1 MKKVS
6 KIINKPILQ
15 LLKKRLLNM
24 KNTFISI
31 TILVSFLITSISYS
45 QGFSFLKTVT
55 SSSSGYQASIR
66 AVKVD
71 LSGNKYIA
79 GNFDI
84 SATIKNTLITGNSK
98 DIFFGKLD
106 PLGNPIWIKTAGG
119 PDSDQAMDIEL
130 DNQGGLYI
138 SGLFSS
144 TANFDGNSV
153 TANQHSANSASYS
166 DNFLVKYDTSGNFQW
181 IKTGASTRNDNNSNV
196 NGYSNNTQNYY
207 GRSKIKFKNGYIYLM
222 ASNRVSSNSPFGGV
236 GPNGRKFDGLTLP
249 YTQAPGGGG
258 FYGYEYINS
267 FILKTDVNG
276 TNIWLTPIY
285 CNTNQDFDALFG
297 LDFEVNSNNHVIA
310 QYYYSSNGCK
320 IGGQSSPTSITS
332 FSTPSAN
339 FPNGALMI
347 LELDASGF
355 YNNVYK
361 LENALTSFNSFFG
374 FGNAL
379 DYISYG
385 LSIDN
390 SDNIYFAFNN
400 YANGNF
406 NQTIAGINIPENT
419 NTLVKLNPN
428 FIPNNCSL
436 LNTFPS
442 QSQNNFPIS
451 ALEVKDNQLIFG
463 GTLDGTINLD
473 NNTFSRSDEITF
485 VNMDTNLNSVN
496 WVTST
501 TNSSVLQVD
510 GNGANNAFPEKYSL
524 GIYDLSIGNENQAVF
539 CGNVGP
545 QYRSFGDYTTTTN
558 QLNDAFVTEIIPCSP
573 VFSQILPLNP
583 VICGA
588 GNSATLNANVSPGI
602 SYTWVSNGNS
612 TSSSNTPL
620 YTTTNVGDFSLIT
633 DSLGCKDTSNVVNV
647 TIASLPNV
655 TVPQSTFTACF
666 SGGPTVVPAGNPS
679 GGVWSG
685 LGMVNDSVFDP
696 TVLGPGPSLIT
707 YTYTNAQGC
716 IDDAIRIANTVQTP
730 PLILSNN
737 LPSFCEGDG
746 PYSLGATVN
755 PSGGNYSG
763 PGVSGTTFNPVN
775 AGVGTH
781 LIRYKYSVAQNCEDS
796 VDFYLVVNASP
807 TINYPDYDSLCDNIS
822 STPLFSASPF
832 GGTYS
837 GPFVIGNN
845 FYPFFSGAG
854 SFPITYTVTENGCTS
869 SSTKNI
875 HIDAN
880 INVQLSSISDLCIN
894 DAESVLDFGFP
905 TGGNYKID
913 GVLKDSL
920 KPSELGIGT
929 HTIEYELT
937 NSCGNS
943 VDTKTF
949 EIFGLPNLSAGT
961 DAAVCIGNPVTLVG
975 SGASTYTWD
984 NNVTNAVAFN
994 PTSTLTYRVIGTD
1007 INGCTNTDSLQI
1019 TVNDLPN
1026 VDAGQDTSICDGQS
1040 IALNASGALSFNWD
1054 NNITNATD
1062 FSPIT
1067 TTTYTVTGTD
1077 NNGCINSDQ
1086 VNITVNSLPSVDAGQ
1101 DLTICNG
1108 DSVILNATGAFIYS
1122 WDNNVTNAISFL
1134 PTVSKTYIVNGTD
1147 VNGCIGSDNILV
1159 TVNTLP
1165 NVDAGSD
1172 VAVCIGN
1179 PVTLFGSGASTYNWD
1194 KNVTNSVAFIP
1205 TTTLTY
1211 RVIGTDVNGCTNS
1224 DSLQITVNDLPNV
1237 DAGQDTSICEG
1248 QSIALNASGAL
1259 SFNWDN
1265 NITNATFFTPIS
1277 TTIYTVNGTDNNG
1290 CINTDQVTITINNNP
1305 LVSLFPFTPICNAN
1319 SSTVPLTGGFPAGGN
1334 YDGLG
1339 VTNNNFS
1346 PYVSGA
1352 GFHNITYTYI
1362 DSNGCSSSDNK
1373 ILVVDTNNVNI
1384 SLPSFGNLCE
1394 NADSLVL
1401 SGGSPSGGFY
1411 SGNSVNNN
1419 VFYPENSG
1427 SGSFTITYSYLE
1439 ANTCL
1444 ASTNSTITVSSLPIV
1459 TQDSLSPI
1467 CLNNSPFVVNGGSPA
1482 GGFYYGNGIN
1492 NGIFNSQ
1499 ITGIG
1504 NFNINYIFTDS
1515 LGCTSNSETS
1525 LTVKPLPNTT
1535 LSSFND
1541 LCIDANSLVLTSG
1554 IPVGGTYS
1562 GNGANNGIFYPDSTG
1577 IGNFIITYTG
1587 ELNGCFLS
1595 DSQTITVN
1603 PLPTLSFSSVPE
1615 LCVNDSLVLNLISPT
1630 GGNYSGNNISNGI
1643 FYSSNTNIGINNFNY
1658 TYTDSNSCT
1667 NNKNISLLV
1676 NDLTS
1681 INSSISLIN
1690 EFCFNDS
1697 ISVLN
1702 NYLPI
1707 GGTYS
1712 GNGISNNQFNPSLA
1726 GIGQQLINYE
1736 FIDSNGCLSNIIDTF
1751 NVNALPVVNLS
1762 SVEICENSLPI
1773 TLNNGLPSG
1782 GIYIGN
1788 GVFNGSFNPIN
1799 INPGNS
1805 TLTYL
1810 ITDSNNCSNS
1820 DTSFI
1825 KINQNPVVSL
1835 NLIDKLCRNEGFINL
1850 TGGQPNGGN
1859 YSGSGVLGNILNTFA
1874 LNTGYNYISY
1884 TYTDSNSCS
1893 SSSIDSINIL
1903 QEPIISLSGD
1913 SILCFGDTSLVT
1925 AVGGLNYLWSNG
1937 DTSNFTTS
1945 LAISSFNLSA
1955 IGIDSNGCQS
1965 MDSVFITVNDL
1976 PQVNINAPDTL
1987 CSDSLTT
1994 INVVS
1999 SANQFLWNNNN
2010 TNAFIQIGPFNNGDN
2025 PSYFVTAT
2033 DSNGCINSDST
2044 IIIIENCEV
2053 SQTHDLDDMDIIIYP
2068 NPNNGIFTI
2077 ELSNHLNE
2085 EINISFISS
2094 LGQIVNQQKFN
2105 SNIINLN
2112 TPYLSS
2118 GIYSLI
2124 IKSKNESFVKKIIIQ

>member
-1 MKKVS
+1 MKY
-6 KIINKPILQ
+6 IL
-15 LLKKRLLNM
+15 
-24 KNTFISI
+24 FSI
-31 TILVSFLITSISYS
+31 TVLISFLITSISYS
-45 QGFSFLKTVT
+45 QGFSFLNTVT
-55 SSSSGYQASIR
+55 SSSSGYQVSIR

-71 LSGNKYIA
+71 QLGNKYIA

-84 SATIKNTLITGNSK
+84 SATIKNTTITGNSK

-119 PDSDQAMDIEL
+119 TGADQAMDIEL

-138 SGLFSS
+138 SGLFSG
-144 TANFDGNSV
+144 AADFDGNTV
-153 TANQHSANSASYS
+153 TAIQPSTNAISMS

-181 IKTGASTRNDNNSNV
+181 IKTGATTDNDFNNNV
-196 NGYSNNTQNYY
+196 NGYNNNTFNYY
-207 GRSKIKFKNGYIYLM
+207 GKSKIKFKNGNIYLM
-222 ASNRVSSNSPFGGV
+222 TSNRVSGSQLGAINPA
-236 GPNGRKFDGLTLP
+236 GRQFDGITLP
-249 YTQAPGGGG
+249 NTQAPGGGG
-258 FYGYEYINS
+258 FYGYKYLNS

-276 TNIWLTPIY
+276 TNSWLTPIY
-285 CNTNQDFDALFG
+285 CNTTSDFDALLG
-297 LDFEVNSNNHVIA
+297 LDFEVNSNDHVIA
-310 QYYYSSNGCK
+310 QYYYSSFGCK
-320 IGGQSSPTSITS
+320 IGGQPSPTSIS
-332 FSTPSAN
+332 GFPFSSSTPR
-339 FPNGALMI
+339 GAIMI
-347 LELDASGF
+347 LELDTSGS
-355 YNNVYK
+355 YNNIYK
-361 LENALTSFNSFFG
+361 IENALSSFNAFFG

-379 DYISYG
+379 NYLSYG

-400 YANGNF
+400 FYNSNF

-428 FIPNNCSL
+428 FVPTNCNL

-442 QSQNNFPIS
+442 QSQNSFPIS
-451 ALEVKDNQLIFG
+451 AIEIKDNQLFFG
-463 GTLDGTINLD
+463 GTLNGTINLD
-473 NNTFSRSDEITF
+473 NNTYSRSDEITF
-485 VNMDTNLNSVN
+485 VNMDTNLSSVN

-501 TNSSVLQVD
+501 SNSSALQVD
-510 GNGANNAFPEKYSL
+510 GSGGSSTTPETYSL

-539 CGNVGP
+539 CGNIGP
-545 QYRSFGDYTTTTN
+545 QYRSFGDYITTTN
-558 QLNDAFVTEIIPCSP
+558 QLNDAFVTEIIQCSP

-602 SYTWVSNGNS
+602 SYTWVSNGSS

-633 DSLGCKDTSNVVNV
+633 DSLGCKDTSNIANV
-647 TIASLPNV
+647 SIAPLPNV

-666 SGGPTVVPAGNPS
+666 TGGPTVVPAGSPS

-696 TVLGPGPSLIT
+696 TILGPGPSLIT
-707 YTYTNAQGC
+707 YTYTNTQGC
-716 IDDAIRIANTVQTP
+716 SDNGIRIANTVQTP

-763 PGVSGTTFNPVN
+763 PGVSGTTFYPLN

-807 TINYPDYDSLCDNIS
+807 TINYPDYDSLCENIS

-837 GPFVIGNN
+837 GPFVISNN

-869 SSTKNI
+869 STTKNI

-894 DAESVLDFGFP
+894 EAESVLNFGFP

-937 NSCGNS
+937 NSCGTS

-949 EIFGLPNLSAGT
+949 EIFGLPNVSASG
-961 DAAVCIGNPVTLVG
+961 DAAVCIGDSVTLVG

-984 NNVTNAVAFN
+984 KNITNAVAFI
-994 PTSTLTYRVIGTD
+994 PTS
-1007 INGCTNTDSLQI
+1007 
-1019 TVNDLPN
+1019 
-1026 VDAGQDTSICDGQS
+1026 
-1040 IALNASGALSFNWD
+1040 
-1054 NNITNATD
+1054 
-1062 FSPIT
+1062 
-1067 TTTYTVTGTD
+1067 
-1077 NNGCINSDQ
+1077 
-1086 VNITVNSLPSVDAGQ
+1086 
-1101 DLTICNG
+1101 
-1108 DSVILNATGAFIYS
+1108 
-1122 WDNNVTNAISFL
+1122 
-1134 PTVSKTYIVNGTD
+1134 
-1147 VNGCIGSDNILV
+1147 
-1159 TVNTLP
+1159 
-1165 NVDAGSD
+1165 
-1172 VAVCIGN
+1172 
-1179 PVTLFGSGASTYNWD
+1179 
-1194 KNVTNSVAFIP
+1194 
-1205 TTTLTY
+1205 TLTY
-1211 RVIGTDVNGCTNS
+1211 RVIGTDVNGCTNT
-1224 DSLQITVNDLPNV
+1224 DSLQITVNNLPNV

-1248 QSIALNASGAL
+1248 QSIALNASGAM

-1265 NITNATFFTPIS
+1265 NITNATDFSPI
-1277 TTIYTVNGTDNNG
+1277 TTITYTVTGTDNNG

-1305 LVSLFPFTPICNAN
+1305 LVSLSSFTPICNAN
-1319 SSTVPLTGGFPAGGN
+1319 SSTLPLVGGIPTGGN
-1334 YDGLG
+1334 YNGLG
-1339 VTNNNFS
+1339 VSNNNFWPS
-1346 PYVSGA
+1346 VAGA

-1419 VFYPENSG
+1419 VFYPVNSG

-1439 ANTCL
+1439 ANTCI
-1444 ASTNSTITVSSLPIV
+1444 ASTNSTVTVSSLPIV

-1467 CLNNSPFVVNGGSPA
+1467 CLNNSPFVLNGGSPA
-1482 GGFYYGNGIN
+1482 GGIYSGNGIS
-1492 NGIFNSQ
+1492 NGIFYPQ
-1499 ITGIG
+1499 ISGIG

-1515 LGCTSNSETS
+1515 LGCTSNSEIP
-1525 LTVKPLPNTT
+1525 LTVKPLPNIT
-1535 LSSFND
+1535 LSPYND
-1541 LCIDANSLVLTSG
+1541 LCIDATNLVLNNG
-1554 IPVGGTYS
+1554 LPAGGFYN
-1562 GNGANNGIFYPDSTG
+1562 GNGVNNGIFYPDSSG
-1577 IGNFIITYTG
+1577 VGNHTISYTG
-1587 ELNGCFLS
+1587 ELNGCFIT
-1595 DSQTITVN
+1595 DTQTITVN
-1603 PLPTLSFSSVPE
+1603 PLPLLSLSSVPE

-1630 GGNYSGNNISNGI
+1630 GGNYSGNNIINGI
-1643 FYSSNTNIGINNFNY
+1643 FYSSNSNIGINNINY
-1658 TYTDSNSCT
+1658 TYTDINSCS
-1667 NNKNISLLV
+1667 NNQNISLIV
-1676 NDLTS
+1676 NNLTN
-1681 INSSISLIN
+1681 ITSSISLIN
-1690 EFCFNDS
+1690 EFCLNDS

-1707 GGTYS
+1707 GGIYY

-1736 FIDSNGCLSNIIDTF
+1736 YVDSNGCLSNLIDTI

-1782 GIYIGN
+1782 GTYIGN

-1835 NLIDKLCRNEGFINL
+1835 SLIDNLCRNEGFINL

-1874 LNTGYNYISY
+1874 LNTGQNYISY
-1884 TYTDSNSCS
+1884 TYTDSNSCT

-1903 QEPIISLSGD
+1903 QEPTISISGD
-1913 SILCFGDTSLVT
+1913 SVLCFGDTSVVS
-1925 AVGGLNYLWSNG
+1925 AIGGLNYFWSNG
-1937 DTSNFTTS
+1937 DTSNTTIS
-1945 LAISSFNLSA
+1945 LAFNSFFLSA
-1955 IGIDSNGCQS
+1955 TGLDTNGCQNI
-1965 MDSVFITVNDL
+1965 DSIFITVNDL
-1976 PQVNINAPDTL
+1976 PQVNIIAPDTL

-1994 INVVS
+1994 INVIS

-2010 TNAFIQIGPFNNGDN
+2010 TNAFIEIGPFNNGDD
-2025 PSYFVTAT
+2025 PTYFVTAT
-2033 DSNGCINSDST
+2033 DSNGCYNSDST
-2044 IIIIENCEV
+2044 VIIIENCEV
-2053 SQTHDLDDMDIIIYP
+2053 SQTHDLDDMYIIIYP

-2077 ELSNHLNE
+2077 ELNNHLNE

-2105 SNIINLN
+2105 SNIINFN

-2124 IKSKNESFVKKIIIQ
+2124 IKSNNESFVKKIIIQ

>member
-1 MKKVS
+1 MINS
-6 KIINKPILQ
+6 LKIIVL
-15 LLKKRLLNM
+15 
-24 KNTFISI
+24 SI
-31 TILVSFLITSISYS
+31 FSLAIINSYS
-45 QGFSFLKTVT
+45 QGFSFLNTVT

-71 LSGNKYIA
+71 QLGNKYIA

-84 SATIKNTLITGNSK
+84 SATIKNTTITGNTK
-98 DIFFGKLD
+98 DIFFGKID

-138 SGLFSS
+138 SGLFSGA
-144 TANFDGNSV
+144 ANFDGNTV
-153 TANQHSANSASYS
+153 TAIQPSSNAITMS

-181 IKTGASTRNDNNSNV
+181 IKTGATTDNDFNNNV
-196 NGYSNNTQNYY
+196 NGYNNNTFNYY
-207 GRSKIKFKNGYIYLM
+207 GKSKIKFKNGNIYLM
-222 ASNRVSSNSPFGGV
+222 ASNRVSGSQLGAINAA
-236 GPNGRKFDGLTLP
+236 GRQFDGITLP
-249 YTQAPGGGG
+249 NTQAPGGGG
-258 FYGYEYINS
+258 FYGYKYLNS

-276 TNIWLTPIY
+276 TNSWLTPIY
-285 CNTNQDFDALFG
+285 CNTTSDFDAVIG

-320 IGGQSSPTSITS
+320 IGGQSSPTSISSFPTS
-332 FSTPSAN
+332 NTVPR
-339 FPNGALMI
+339 GALVI
-347 LELDASGF
+347 LELDGSGF

-361 LENALTSFNSFFG
+361 IENALASFNAFFG

-390 SDNIYFAFNN
+390 SDNVYFAFNN
-400 YANGNF
+400 FSNGNF
-406 NQTIAGINIPENT
+406 NQTIAGINVPENT

-428 FIPNNCSL
+428 FIPTNCNL

-442 QSQNNFPIS
+442 QSQNSFPIS
-451 ALEVKDNQLIFG
+451 ALEVKENQLIFG
-463 GTLDGTINLD
+463 GTLDGTVNLD

-485 VNMDTNLNSVN
+485 VNMDTNLSSVN

-501 TNSSVLQVD
+501 SNSSVLQVD

-539 CGNVGP
+539 CGNIGP

-558 QLNDAFVTEIIPCSP
+558 QLNDAFLTEIIPCIP

-588 GNSATLNANVSPGI
+588 GNSATLNANVNPGI
-602 SYTWVSNGNS
+602 SYNWVSNGSS
-612 TSSSNTPL
+612 TSSSNSPF

-647 TIASLPNV
+647 TLAPLPNV

-666 SGGPTVVPAGNPS
+666 SGGPTVVPAGSPS

-716 IDDAIRIANTVQTP
+716 SDDGIRIANTVQTP

-746 PYSLGATVN
+746 PYSLVATVN
-755 PSGGNYSG
+755 PSGGNYFG

-807 TINYPDYDSLCDNIS
+807 AINYPDYDSLCENIS

-875 HIDAN
+875 QIDAN
-880 INVQLSSISDLCIN
+880 INAQLNNIADFCVN
-894 DAESVLDFGFP
+894 DTELALDFGLP

-913 GVLKDSL
+913 GFSKDSL
-920 KPSELGIGT
+920 KPAELGIGT

-937 NSCGNS
+937 NSCGTS

-949 EIFGLPNLSAGT
+949 EIFGLPNVSAGT
-961 DAAVCIGNPVTLVG
+961 DAAVCIGESVTLNG
-975 SGASTYTWD
+975 IGASTYIWD
-984 NNVTNAVAFN
+984 NNVTNAASFS
-994 PTSTLTYRVIGTD
+994 PTSTLTYRVIGVD
-1007 INGCTNTDSLQI
+1007 INGCTNTDSLQV

-1026 VDAGQDTSICDGQS
+1026 VDAGNDTSICDGES
-1040 IALNASGALSFNWD
+1040 LALTASGALTYNWD
-1054 NNITNATD
+1054 NNITNATA
-1062 FSPIT
+1062 FTPIST
-1067 TTTYTVTGTD
+1067 TLYTVTGTD
-1077 NNGCINSDQ
+1077 NNGCN
-1086 VNITVNSLPSVDAGQ
+1086 
-1101 DLTICNG
+1101 
-1108 DSVILNATGAFIYS
+1108 
-1122 WDNNVTNAISFL
+1122 
-1134 PTVSKTYIVNGTD
+1134 
-1147 VNGCIGSDNILV
+1147 
-1159 TVNTLP
+1159 
-1165 NVDAGSD
+1165 
-1172 VAVCIGN
+1172 
-1179 PVTLFGSGASTYNWD
+1179 
-1194 KNVTNSVAFIP
+1194 
-1205 TTTLTY
+1205 
-1211 RVIGTDVNGCTNS
+1211 
-1224 DSLQITVNDLPNV
+1224 
-1237 DAGQDTSICEG
+1237 
-1248 QSIALNASGAL
+1248 
-1259 SFNWDN
+1259 
-1265 NITNATFFTPIS
+1265 
-1277 TTIYTVNGTDNNG
+1277 
-1290 CINTDQVTITINNNP
+1290 NTDQVTITINNNP
-1305 LVSLFPFTPICNAN
+1305 LVSLSSFTPICNAN
-1319 SSTVPLTGGFPAGGN
+1319 SSTVPLTGGFPTGGN
-1334 YDGLG
+1334 YNGLG
-1339 VTNNNFS
+1339 VSNNNFS
-1346 PYVSGA
+1346 PSVSGA
-1352 GFHNITYTYI
+1352 GFHNITYSFS

-1384 SLPSFGNLCE
+1384 SLPTFGNLCE
-1394 NADSLVL
+1394 DADSLVL
-1401 SGGSPSGGFY
+1401 SGGTPSGGFY
-1411 SGNSVNNN
+1411 SGNSVNNG
-1419 VFYPENSG
+1419 VFYPDSSG
-1427 SGSFTITYSYLE
+1427 SGSFFITYSYLE
-1439 ANTCL
+1439 ANTCI
-1444 ASTNSTITVSSLPIV
+1444 ASTISTITVSSLPIV

-1482 GGFYYGNGIN
+1482 GGFYSGNGIN

-1535 LSSFND
+1535 LSSIND
-1541 LCIDANSLVLTSG
+1541 LCIDANSLVLNNG
-1554 IPVGGTYS
+1554 LPAGGSYS
-1562 GNGANNGIFYPDSTG
+1562 GNGVNNGIFYPDSAG
-1577 IGNFIITYTG
+1577 IGNYIITYTG

-1603 PLPTLSFSSVPE
+1603 PLPTLSFVSIPE
-1615 LCVNDSLVLNLISPT
+1615 LCVNDSLVLNFMSPT
-1630 GGNYSGNNISNGI
+1630 GGIYSGNSISNGI
-1643 FYSSNTNIGINNFNY
+1643 FYSNNSNIGINNINY
-1658 TYTDSNSCT
+1658 TYTDINSCT
-1667 NNKNISLLV
+1667 NNQNISLVV
-1676 NDLTS
+1676 NDLTN
-1681 INSSISLIN
+1681 ITSSNSLIN
-1690 EFCFNDS
+1690 EFCLNDS

-1707 GGTYS
+1707 GGTYF
-1712 GNGISNNQFNPSLA
+1712 GNGISNNLFDPSLA
-1726 GIGQQLINYE
+1726 GVGQQLVNYE
-1736 FIDSNGCLSNIIDTF
+1736 FVDSNGCLSSIIDTL
-1751 NVNALPVVNLS
+1751 NVNALPIVNLTS
-1762 SVEICENSLPI
+1762 IEICENSPSVA
-1773 TLNNGLPSG
+1773 LNNGLPTGGTYSG
-1782 GIYIGN
+1782 IGISN
-1788 GVFNGSFNPIN
+1788 GFFNPIN
-1799 INPGNS
+1799 FNPGNS

-1810 ITDSNNCSNS
+1810 VTDSNNCSNI

-1825 KINQNPVVSL
+1825 KINPNPIVSL
-1835 NLIDKLCRNEGFINL
+1835 NLMENLCRNEGLITLN
-1850 TGGQPNGGN
+1850 GGQPIGGN
-1859 YSGSGVLGNILNTFA
+1859 YSGSGVSGNILNTTA
-1874 LNTGYNYISY
+1874 LNTGMNYVTYSY
-1884 TYTDSNSCS
+1884 TDTNSCS
-1893 SSSIDSINIL
+1893 STSVDSLNIL
-1903 QEPIISLSGD
+1903 QEPTISISGD
-1913 SILCFGDTSLVT
+1913 SILCFGDTSVVS
-1925 AVGGLNYLWSNG
+1925 AIGGLNYLWSNG
-1937 DTSNFTTS
+1937 DTSNTTTS
-1945 LAISSFNLSA
+1945 LAFNSFFLSA
-1955 IGIDSNGCQS
+1955 IGTDSNGCQNI
-1965 MDSVFITVNDL
+1965 DSIFVTVNDL
-1976 PQVNINAPDTL
+1976 PQVTINAPDTL

-1994 INVVS
+1994 INVIS

-2010 TNAFIQIGPFNNGDN
+2010 TNAFIEIGPFNNGDD

-2033 DSNGCINSDST
+2033 DSNGCYNSDST
-2044 IIIIENCEV
+2044 VIIIENCDVSEV
-2053 SQTHDLDDMDIIIYP
+2053 HDLNNMEVTVYP
-2068 NPNNGIFTI
+2068 NPNNGFFTI
-2077 ELSNHLNE
+2077 ELNNHLIE
-2085 EINISFISS
+2085 EIDITFISS

-2105 SNIINLN
+2105 SNIINFN
-2112 TPYLSS
+2112 APYLSS

-2124 IKSKNESFVKKIIIQ
+2124 IKSKNQYLIKKVVIQ

>member
-1 MKKVS
+1 MKY
-6 KIINKPILQ
+6 IL
-15 LLKKRLLNM
+15 
-24 KNTFISI
+24 I
-31 TILVSFLITSISYS
+31 TITFLISSLITSTTYS
-45 QGFSFLKTVT
+45 QGFSFLNTVT
-55 SSSSGYQASIR
+55 SSSSAYQASIR

-71 LSGNKYIA
+71 QLGNKYIA

-84 SATIKNTLITGNSK
+84 LATIKNTTITGNSR
-98 DIFFGKLD
+98 DIFIGKLD

-130 DNQGGLYI
+130 DNQGGLYV

-144 TANFDGNSV
+144 TANFDGNTV
-153 TANQHSANSASYS
+153 TAIQPSANSISMS

-181 IKTGASTRNDNNSNV
+181 IKTGATTDNDFNNNV
-196 NGYSNNTQNYY
+196 NGYNNNTFNYY
-207 GRSKIKFKNGYIYLM
+207 GKSKIKFKNGNIYLM
-222 ASNRVSSNSPFGGV
+222 ASNRVSGSQLGAINSA
-236 GPNGRKFDGLTLP
+236 GRQFDGITLP
-249 YTQAPGGGG
+249 NTQAPGGGG
-258 FYGYEYINS
+258 FYGYKYLNS
-267 FILKTDVNG
+267 FILKTNVNG
-276 TNIWLTPIY
+276 TNSWLTPIY
-285 CNTNQDFDALFG
+285 CNTNQDFDAVIG
-297 LDFEVNSNNHVIA
+297 LDLEVNSNDHVIA

-320 IGGQSSPTSITS
+320 IGDQSTPTSISS

-374 FGNAL
+374 FSNAL

-390 SDNIYFAFNN
+390 LDNIYFAFNN
-400 YANGNF
+400 YANSNF
-406 NQTIAGINIPENT
+406 NQTIAGTNIPENT
-419 NTLVKLNPN
+419 NTLVKLNSN
-428 FIPNNCSL
+428 FVPTNCNL

-473 NNTFSRSDEITF
+473 NNTLSRSDEITF
-485 VNMDTNLNSVN
+485 VNMDTNLNSVI

-501 TNSSVLQVD
+501 SNSSALQVD
-510 GNGANNAFPEKYSL
+510 GSGANNAFPEKYSL

-539 CGNVGP
+539 CGNIGP

-620 YTTTNVGDFSLIT
+620 YTTTNVGDFCLTT

-647 TIASLPNV
+647 NIAPLPNV

-666 SGGPTVVPAGNPS
+666 SGGPAVVPAGNPS

-696 TVLGPGPSLIT
+696 TILGPGPSLIT
-707 YTYTNAQGC
+707 YTYTNTQGC
-716 IDDAIRIANTVQTP
+716 SDNGIRIANTVQTP

-755 PSGGNYSG
+755 PSGGNYFG

-807 TINYPDYDSLCDNIS
+807 AINYPDYDSLCENIS

-854 SFPITYTVTENGCTS
+854 SFPVTYTVTENGCTS

-875 HIDAN
+875 QIDAN
-880 INVQLSSISDLCIN
+880 INAQLSSISDFCVN
-894 DAESVLDFGFP
+894 DIELALDFGLP
-905 TGGNYKID
+905 TGGNYKIN
-913 GVLKDSL
+913 GFSKDSL
-920 KPSELGIGT
+920 KPAELGIGT

-937 NSCGNS
+937 NSCGTS

-949 EIFGLPNLSAGT
+949 EIFGLPNVSAGT
-961 DAAVCIGNPVTLVG
+961 DAAVCYGDPVTLVG
-975 SGASTYTWD
+975 SGASSYTWD
-984 NNVTNAVAFN
+984 NNV
-994 PTSTLTYRVIGTD
+994 
-1007 INGCTNTDSLQI
+1007 
-1019 TVNDLPN
+1019 ND
-1026 VDAGQDTSICDGQS
+1026 
-1040 IALNASGALSFNWD
+1040 
-1054 NNITNATD
+1054 
-1062 FSPIT
+1062 
-1067 TTTYTVTGTD
+1067 
-1077 NNGCINSDQ
+1077 
-1086 VNITVNSLPSVDAGQ
+1086 
-1101 DLTICNG
+1101 
-1108 DSVILNATGAFIYS
+1108 
-1122 WDNNVTNAISFL
+1122 AI
-1134 PTVSKTYIVNGTD
+1134 
-1147 VNGCIGSDNILV
+1147 
-1159 TVNTLP
+1159 
-1165 NVDAGSD
+1165 
-1172 VAVCIGN
+1172 
-1179 PVTLFGSGASTYNWD
+1179 
-1194 KNVTNSVAFIP
+1194 AFIP

-1211 RVIGTDVNGCTNS
+1211 RVIGTDINGCTNS

-1265 NITNATFFTPIS
+1265 NITNATVFTPIT
-1277 TTIYTVNGTDNNG
+1277 TTIYTVNGIDNNG

-1305 LVSLFPFTPICNAN
+1305 LVSLSSFTPICNAN
-1319 SSTVPLTGGFPAGGN
+1319 SSTVPLVGGIPKGGN
-1334 YDGLG
+1334 YNGFG
-1339 VTNNNFS
+1339 VSNNNFS
-1346 PYVSGA
+1346 PSVSGA

-1427 SGSFTITYSYLE
+1427 SGSFTIIYSYLE
-1439 ANTCL
+1439 DNTCL
-1444 ASTNSTITVSSLPIV
+1444 ASTNSTITVSSLPV
-1459 TQDSLSPI
+1459 VNFDSLTPI
-1467 CLNNSPFVVNGGSPA
+1467 CLNSTPLVVNGGSPA
-1482 GGFYYGNGIN
+1482 GGIYSGNGIN
-1492 NGIFNSQ
+1492 NGIFYPQ
-1499 ITGIG
+1499 ISGIG

-1515 LGCTSNSETS
+1515 LGCTNNSETP
-1525 LTVKPLPNTT
+1525 LTVKPLPNIT
-1535 LSSFND
+1535 LSPYND
-1541 LCIDANSLVLTSG
+1541 VCIDATNLVLNNG
-1554 IPVGGTYS
+1554 LPAGGSYS
-1562 GNGANNGIFYPDSTG
+1562 GNGVYNGIFYPDSSG
-1577 IGNFIITYTG
+1577 LGNHIISYTG
-1587 ELNGCFLS
+1587 ELNGCFIT
-1595 DSQTITVN
+1595 DTQTITVN
-1603 PLPTLSFSSVPE
+1603 PLPLLSLSSVPE
-1615 LCVNDSLVLNLISPT
+1615 LCVNDSLVLNLISPA
-1630 GGNYSGNNISNGI
+1630 GGNYSGNNIINGI
-1643 FYSSNTNIGINNFNY
+1643 FYSSNSNTGINNINY
-1658 TYTDSNSCT
+1658 TYTDINSCS
-1667 NNKNISLLV
+1667 NNKNISLIV
-1676 NDLTS
+1676 NDLTKITLS
-1681 INSSISLIN
+1681 NSLIK
-1690 EFCFNDS
+1690 EFCLNDS

-1707 GGTYS
+1707 GGTYF
-1712 GNGISNNQFNPSLA
+1712 GNGISNNLFDPSLA
-1726 GIGQQLINYE
+1726 GVGQQLVNYE
-1736 FIDSNGCLSNIIDTF
+1736 FIDSNGCLSNLIDTL
-1751 NVNALPVVNLS
+1751 NVNALPIVNLTS
-1762 SVEICENSLPI
+1762 IELCENSPI
-1773 TLNNGLPSG
+1773 VTLNNGLPTGGTYSG
-1782 GIYIGN
+1782 IGISN
-1788 GVFNGSFNPIN
+1788 GFFDPIN

-1810 ITDSNNCSNS
+1810 VTDSNNCSNF

-1825 KINQNPVVSL
+1825 KINPNPIVSL
-1835 NLIDKLCRNEGFINL
+1835 NLLENLCRNEGLITLN
-1850 TGGQPNGGN
+1850 GGHPSGGN
-1859 YSGSGVLGNILNTFA
+1859 YSGSGVSGNIINTTA
-1874 LNTGYNYISY
+1874 LNTGMNYVTYSY
-1884 TYTDSNSCS
+1884 TDTNSCS
-1893 SSSIDSINIL
+1893 SSSVDSLNIL
-1903 QEPIISLSGD
+1903 QEPTISISGD
-1913 SILCFGDTSLVT
+1913 SIFCFGDTSVVS
-1925 AVGGLNYLWSNG
+1925 AIGGLNYLWSNG
-1937 DTSNFTTS
+1937 DTSNTTTS
-1945 LAISSFNLSA
+1945 LAFNSFFLSA
-1955 IGIDSNGCQS
+1955 TGIDSNGCQNI
-1965 MDSVFITVNDL
+1965 DSIFITVNDL
-1976 PQVNINAPDTL
+1976 PQVTINAPDTL

-1994 INVVS
+1994 INVIS

-2010 TNAFIQIGPFNNGDN
+2010 TNAFIEIGPFNNGDN

-2033 DSNGCINSDST
+2033 DSNDCYNSDST
-2044 IIIIENCEV
+2044 VIIIENCDVSEVHDLNNMEV
-2053 SQTHDLDDMDIIIYP
+2053 SVYP
-2068 NPNNGIFTI
+2068 NPNNGFFTI
-2077 ELSNHLNE
+2077 ELNNHLNE
-2085 EINISFISS
+2085 EIDITFISS
-2094 LGQIVNQQKFN
+2094 LGQIVNQQNFN
-2105 SNIINLN
+2105 SNIINFN
-2112 TPYLSS
+2112 APYLSS

-2124 IKSKNESFVKKIIIQ
+2124 IKSKNQYLIKKVIIQ

>member
-1 MKKVS
+1 MINS
-6 KIINKPILQ
+6 LKIIVL
-15 LLKKRLLNM
+15 
-24 KNTFISI
+24 SI
-31 TILVSFLITSISYS
+31 FSLAIINSYS
-45 QGFSFLKTVT
+45 QGFSFLNTVT

-71 LSGNKYIA
+71 QLGNKYIA

-84 SATIKNTLITGNSK
+84 SATIKNTTITGNPK

-130 DNQGGLYI
+130 DNQGGLYM

-144 TANFDGNSV
+144 TAIFDGNSV

-339 FPNGALMI
+339 FPRGALMI
-347 LELDASGF
+347 LELDGSGF

-361 LENALTSFNSFFG
+361 LENALSSFNSFFG

-379 DYISYG
+379 NYLSFG
-385 LSIDN
+385 LSVDN
-390 SDNIYFAFNN
+390 LDNVYFAFNN
-400 YANGNF
+400 YLNDNF
-406 NQTIAGINIPENT
+406 NQIIAGINIPENT
-419 NTLVKLNPN
+419 NTLVKLNSN
-428 FIPNNCSL
+428 FVPYNCNL

-442 QSQNNFPIS
+442 QSQNSFPIS
-451 ALEVKDNQLIFG
+451 ALEIKNNQLIFG
-463 GTLDGTINLD
+463 GILDGTINLD

-510 GNGANNAFPEKYSL
+510 GSGGSSTTPETYSL

-539 CGNVGP
+539 CGNIGP
-545 QYRSFGDYTTTTN
+545 QYRSFGDYTTATN
-558 QLNDAFVTEIIPCSP
+558 QLNDAFLTEIIPCSP

-588 GNSATLNANVSPGI
+588 GNSATLNANVSSGI
-602 SYTWVSNGNS
+602 SYTWVSNGIS
-612 TSSSNTPL
+612 TSSSNTAI

-633 DSLGCKDTSNVVNV
+633 DSLGCKDTSNIVNV
-647 TIASLPNV
+647 NIAPLPNV

-666 SGGPTVVPAGNPS
+666 SGGPTVVQAGNPT

-696 TVLGPGPSLIT
+696 TILGPGPSLIN

-716 IDDAIRIANTVQTP
+716 SDDAIRIANTVQTP

-880 INVQLSSISDLCIN
+880 INVQLNSISDFCIN

-913 GVLKDSL
+913 GISKISL
-920 KPSELGIGT
+920 KPAELGIGT
-929 HTIEYELT
+929 HTIEYELI
-937 NSCGNS
+937 NSCGTS
-943 VDTKTF
+943 IDTKTF
-949 EIFGLPNLSAGT
+949 EIFGLPNVSAGT
-961 DAAVCIGNPVTLVG
+961 DAAVCIGESVILSGT
-975 SGASTYTWD
+975 GASTYTWD
-984 NNVTNAVAFN
+984 NSVSNSAAFI
-994 PTSTLTYRVIGTD
+994 PTSTLIYSVIGTD
-1007 INGCTNTDSLQI
+1007 INGCTNTDSLQV

-1026 VDAGQDTSICDGQS
+1026 VNTGNDTSICDGQS
-1040 IALNASGALSFNWD
+1040 IALNASGAQFYNWD
-1054 NNITNATD
+1054 NNITNATA
-1062 FSPIT
+1062 FTPTST
-1067 TTTYTVTGTD
+1067 TSYTVTGTD
-1077 NNGCINSDQ
+1077 INGCINTAQ
-1086 VNITVNSLPSVDAGQ
+1086 VNVTVNSLPSVDAGQ
-1101 DLTICNG
+1101 DLTICDG

-1134 PTVSKTYIVNGTD
+1134 PTVSKTYTVIGTD
-1147 VNGCIGSDNILV
+1147 VNGCNSTDNILV
-1159 TVNTLP
+1159 TINTLP
-1165 NVDAGSD
+1165 NVDAGTD
-1172 VAVCIGN
+1172 AAVCIGES
-1179 PVTLFGSGASTYNWD
+1179 VTLNGIGASTYIWD
-1194 KNVTNSVAFIP
+1194 NNVTNAAAFSP
-1205 TTTLTY
+1205 TSTLTY
-1211 RVIGTDVNGCTNS
+1211 RVIGADINGCINT
-1224 DSLQITVNDLPNV
+1224 DSIKVTVNDLPNL
-1237 DAGQDTSICEG
+1237 DAGNDTSICDGE
-1248 QSIALNASGAL
+1248 SLALTASGAL
-1259 SFNWDN
+1259 TYNWDN
-1265 NITNATFFTPIS
+1265 NITNATAFTPIS
-1277 TTIYTVNGTDNNG
+1277 TTLYTVTGTDNNS

-1305 LVSLFPFTPICNAN
+1305 LVSLSSFTPICNAN
-1319 SSTVPLTGGFPAGGN
+1319 SSTVPLTGGFPTGGN
-1334 YDGLG
+1334 YNGLG
-1339 VTNNNFS
+1339 VSNNNFS
-1346 PYVSGA
+1346 PSVSGA
-1352 GFHNITYTYI
+1352 GFHNISYTYI

-1384 SLPSFGNLCE
+1384 SVPSFGNLCE

-1419 VFYPENSG
+1419 VFYPDSSG
-1427 SGSFTITYSYLE
+1427 SGSFSITYSYLE
-1439 ANTCL
+1439 ANTCI

-1467 CLNNSPFVVNGGSPA
+1467 CLNNSPFVLNGRSPA
-1482 GGFYYGNGIN
+1482 GGFYSGNGIS
-1492 NGIFNSQ
+1492 NGIFNPQ

-1515 LGCTSNSETS
+1515 LGCTNNSETY
-1525 LTVKPLPNTT
+1525 LTVKPLPTT
-1535 LSSFND
+1535 SLSSFND
-1541 LCIDANSLVLTSG
+1541 LCIDTDSLVVTSG
-1554 IPVGGTYS
+1554 LPVGGSYS
-1562 GNGANNGIFYPDSTG
+1562 GNGVNNGIFYPDSAGTG
-1577 IGNFIITYTG
+1577 NHTITYTG
-1587 ELNGCFLS
+1587 ELNGCFVS

-1603 PLPTLSFSSVPE
+1603 PLPTLSFGSIPE
-1615 LCVNDSLVLNLISPT
+1615 LCVNDSLVLNFMSPL
-1630 GGNYSGNNISNGI
+1630 GGIFSGNSISNGI
-1643 FYSSNTNIGINNFNY
+1643 FYSNNSNLGINNINY
-1658 TYTDSNSCT
+1658 TYTDINSCT
-1667 NNKNISLLV
+1667 NNQNISLIV
-1676 NDLTS
+1676 NDLTN
-1681 INSSISLIN
+1681 INSSNSLKN
-1690 EFCFNDS
+1690 KFCLNDS

-1707 GGTYS
+1707 GGTYF
-1712 GNGISNNQFNPSLA
+1712 GNGISNNLFDPSLA
-1726 GIGQQLINYE
+1726 GVGQQLVNYE
-1736 FIDSNGCLSNIIDTF
+1736 FIDSNGCLSNLIDTL
-1751 NVNALPVVNLS
+1751 NVNALPIVNLTS
-1762 SVEICENSLPI
+1762 IELCENSPI
-1773 TLNNGLPSG
+1773 VALNNGLPTGGTYSG
-1782 GIYIGN
+1782 IGISN
-1788 GVFNGSFNPIN
+1788 GFFDPIN

-1810 ITDSNNCSNS
+1810 VTDSNNCSNF

-1825 KINQNPVVSL
+1825 KINPNPIVSL
-1835 NLIDKLCRNEGFINL
+1835 NLMENLCRNEGLITLN
-1850 TGGQPNGGN
+1850 GGHPSGGN
-1859 YSGSGVLGNILNTFA
+1859 YSGSGVSGNIINTTA
-1874 LNTGYNYISY
+1874 LNTGMNYVTYSY
-1884 TYTDSNSCS
+1884 TDTNSCS
-1893 SSSIDSINIL
+1893 SSSVDSLNIL
-1903 QEPIISLSGD
+1903 QEPTISISGD
-1913 SILCFGDTSLVT
+1913 SILCFGDTSVVS
-1925 AVGGLNYLWSNG
+1925 AIGGLNYLWSNG
-1937 DTSNFTTS
+1937 DTSNTTTS
-1945 LAISSFNLSA
+1945 LAFNSFFLSA
-1955 IGIDSNGCQS
+1955 TVIDSNGCQNI
-1965 MDSVFITVNDL
+1965 DSIFITVNDL
-1976 PQVNINAPDTL
+1976 PQVTINAPDTL

-2010 TNAFIQIGPFNNGDN
+2010 TNAFIEIGPFNNGDN
-2025 PSYFVTAT
+2025 PSYFVTAI
-2033 DSNGCINSDST
+2033 DSNGCYNSDST
-2044 IIIIENCEV
+2044 VIIIENCDVSEV
-2053 SQTHDLDDMDIIIYP
+2053 HDLNNMEVNVYP
-2068 NPNNGIFTI
+2068 NPNNGFFTI
-2077 ELSNHLNE
+2077 ELNNHLNE
-2085 EINISFISS
+2085 EIDITFISS

-2105 SNIINLN
+2105 SNIINFN
-2112 TPYLSS
+2112 APYLSS

-2124 IKSKNESFVKKIIIQ
+2124 IKSKNQYLIKKVTIQ

>member
-1 MKKVS
+1 M
-6 KIINKPILQ
+6 
-15 LLKKRLLNM
+15 
-24 KNTFISI
+24 IS
-31 TILVSFLITSISYS
+31 SISYS
-45 QGFSFLKTVT
+45 QGFSFLNTVT

-71 LSGNKYIA
+71 QLGNKYIA

-84 SATIKNTLITGNSK
+84 LASIKNTTITGNSK

-119 PDSDQAMDIEL
+119 TDSDQAMDIEL

-138 SGLFSS
+138 SGLFSG
-144 TANFDGNSV
+144 AADFDGNTV
-153 TANQHSANSASYS
+153 TAIQPSANSISMS

-181 IKTGASTRNDNNSNV
+181 IKTGATTDNDFNNNV
-196 NGYSNNTQNYY
+196 NGYNNNTFNCY
-207 GRSKIKFKNGYIYLM
+207 GKSKIKFKNGHIYLM
-222 ASNRVSSNSPFGGV
+222 ASNRVSGSQLGAINPT
-236 GPNGRKFDGLTLP
+236 GRQFDGITLP
-249 YTQAPGGGG
+249 NTQAPGGGG
-258 FYGYEYINS
+258 FYGYKYLNS

-276 TNIWLTPIY
+276 TNSWLTPIY
-285 CNTNQDFDALFG
+285 CNTNSDFDAVIG

-310 QYYYSSNGCK
+310 QYYYSSFGCK
-320 IGGQSSPTSITS
+320 IGGQPIPTSISS
-332 FSTPSAN
+332 FPFSNSTPK
-339 FPNGALMI
+339 GAIMI
-347 LELDASGF
+347 LELNGLGS

-361 LENALTSFNSFFG
+361 IENTLSSFNAFFG

-379 DYISYG
+379 NYISYG

-400 YANGNF
+400 FFNSNF

-428 FIPNNCSL
+428 FLPTNCNL

-442 QSQNNFPIS
+442 QSQNSFPIS
-451 ALEVKDNQLIFG
+451 ALEIKDNQLFFG

-473 NNTFSRSDEITF
+473 FNTFSRSDEITF
-485 VNMDTNLNSVN
+485 VNLDTNLSSVN

-501 TNSSVLQVD
+501 SNSSVLQVD
-510 GNGANNAFPEKYSL
+510 GSGGSSTTPETYSL

-539 CGNVGP
+539 CGNIGP

-558 QLNDAFVTEIIPCSP
+558 QLNDAFLTEIIPCSP

-602 SYTWVSNGNS
+602 SYTWVSNGSS

-633 DSLGCKDTSNVVNV
+633 DSLGCKDTSNIVNV
-647 TIASLPNV
+647 SIAPLPNV
-655 TVPQSTFTACF
+655 IVPQSTFTACF
-666 SGGPTVVPAGNPS
+666 TGGPTVVPAGSPS

-685 LGMVNDSVFDP
+685 LGMVNDSIFDP
-696 TVLGPGPSLIT
+696 TILGPGPSLIT
-707 YTYTNAQGC
+707 YTYTNTQGC
-716 IDDAIRIANTVQTP
+716 SDNGIRIANTVQTP

-746 PYSLGATVN
+746 PYSLGAIVN
-755 PSGGNYSG
+755 PSGGTYFG

-807 TINYPDYDSLCDNIS
+807 TINYPDYDSLCENIS

-837 GPFVIGNN
+837 GPFVISNN

-894 DAESVLDFGFP
+894 EAESVLDFGFP

-937 NSCGNS
+937 NSCGTS

-949 EIFGLPNLSAGT
+949 EIFGLPNVSAGL
-961 DAAVCIGNPVTLVG
+961 DAAVCIGDSVTLVG

-984 NNVTNAVAFN
+984 NNVTNAVAFI
-994 PTSTLTYRVIGTD
+994 PTSTLTY
-1007 INGCTNTDSLQI
+1007 
-1019 TVNDLPN
+1019 
-1026 VDAGQDTSICDGQS
+1026 
-1040 IALNASGALSFNWD
+1040 
-1054 NNITNATD
+1054 
-1062 FSPIT
+1062 
-1067 TTTYTVTGTD
+1067 
-1077 NNGCINSDQ
+1077 
-1086 VNITVNSLPSVDAGQ
+1086 
-1101 DLTICNG
+1101 
-1108 DSVILNATGAFIYS
+1108 
-1122 WDNNVTNAISFL
+1122 
-1134 PTVSKTYIVNGTD
+1134 K
-1147 VNGCIGSDNILV
+1147 
-1159 TVNTLP
+1159 
-1165 NVDAGSD
+1165 
-1172 VAVCIGN
+1172 
-1179 PVTLFGSGASTYNWD
+1179 
-1194 KNVTNSVAFIP
+1194 
-1205 TTTLTY
+1205 
-1211 RVIGTDVNGCTNS
+1211 VIGTDVNGCTNT
-1224 DSLQITVNDLPNV
+1224 DSIQVTVNDLPNV

-1248 QSIALNASGAL
+1248 QSIALNASGAQ

-1265 NITNATFFTPIS
+1265 NITNATDFSPI
-1277 TTIYTVNGTDNNG
+1277 TTKTYTVSGIDNNG

-1305 LVSLFPFTPICNAN
+1305 LVSLSSFTPICNAN
-1319 SSTVPLTGGFPAGGN
+1319 SSTIPLVGGIPNGGN
-1334 YDGLG
+1334 YNGFG
-1339 VTNNNFS
+1339 VSNNNFS
-1346 PYVSGA
+1346 PSVSGA

-1362 DSNGCSSSDNK
+1362 DSNGCSNSDNK

-1439 ANTCL
+1439 ANTCI
-1444 ASTNSTITVSSLPIV
+1444 ASTNSTVTVSSLPIV

-1467 CLNNSPFVVNGGSPA
+1467 CLNNSPFVLNGGSPA
-1482 GGFYYGNGIN
+1482 GGIYSGNGIS
-1492 NGIFNSQ
+1492 NGIFYPQ
-1499 ITGIG
+1499 ISGIG

-1525 LTVKPLPNTT
+1525 LNVKPLPNIT
-1535 LSSFND
+1535 LSPYDD
-1541 LCIDANSLVLTSG
+1541 LCIDATNLVLNNG
-1554 IPVGGTYS
+1554 LPAGGFYN
-1562 GNGANNGIFYPDSTG
+1562 GNGVNNGIFYPDSSG
-1577 IGNFIITYTG
+1577 VGNHTISYTG
-1587 ELNGCFLS
+1587 ELNGCFTT
-1595 DSQTITVN
+1595 DTQTITVN
-1603 PLPTLSFSSVPE
+1603 PLPLLSLSSVPE

-1630 GGNYSGNNISNGI
+1630 GGNYSGNNIINGI
-1643 FYSSNTNIGINNFNY
+1643 FYSSNSNIGINNINY
-1658 TYTDSNSCT
+1658 TYTDINSCS
-1667 NNKNISLLV
+1667 NNQNISLIV
-1676 NDLTS
+1676 NDLTN
-1681 INSSISLIN
+1681 ITSSNSLIN
-1690 EFCFNDS
+1690 EFCLNDS

-1707 GGTYS
+1707 GGTYY

-1736 FIDSNGCLSNIIDTF
+1736 FIDSNGCLSNKIDTF

-1782 GIYIGN
+1782 GTYIGN

-1835 NLIDKLCRNEGFINL
+1835 NLIDNLCRNEGFINL

-1874 LNTGYNYISY
+1874 LNTGQNYISY
-1884 TYTDSNSCS
+1884 TYTDSNSCTS
-1893 SSSIDSINIL
+1893 SSLDSINIL
-1903 QEPIISLSGD
+1903 QEPTISISGD

-1925 AVGGLNYLWSNG
+1925 AFGGLNYFWSNG
-1937 DTSNFTTS
+1937 DTSNSTTS
-1945 LAISSFNLSA
+1945 LAISNFNLSA
-1955 IGIDSNGCQS
+1955 IGIDSNGCQN
-1965 MDSVFITVNDL
+1965 MDSIFITVYDL
-1976 PQVNINAPDTL
+1976 PQVSINAPDTL

-2010 TNAFIQIGPFNNGDN
+2010 TNAFIEIGPFNNGDN
-2025 PSYFVTAT
+2025 PTYFVTAT
-2033 DSNGCINSDST
+2033 DSNGCYNSDST
-2044 IIIIENCEV
+2044 IIIIENCDVSEVHDLNNMEV
-2053 SQTHDLDDMDIIIYP
+2053 SVYP

-2077 ELSNHLNE
+2077 ELNNYLNE
-2085 EINISFISS
+2085 EIDISFISS
-2094 LGQIVNQQKFN
+2094 LGQIVNQQKSN
-2105 SNIINLN
+2105 SNIIIFN

-2124 IKSKNESFVKKIIIQ
+2124 IKSKNEYLIKKLIIQ

>member
-1 MKKVS
+1 MINS
-6 KIINKPILQ
+6 LKIIVL
-15 LLKKRLLNM
+15 
-24 KNTFISI
+24 SI
-31 TILVSFLITSISYS
+31 FSLAIINSYS
-45 QGFSFLKTVT
+45 QGFSFLNTVT

-71 LSGNKYIA
+71 QLGNKYIA

-84 SATIKNTLITGNSK
+84 SATIKNTTITGNPK

-130 DNQGGLYI
+130 DNQGGLYM

-144 TANFDGNSV
+144 TAIFDGNSV

-339 FPNGALMI
+339 FPRGALMI
-347 LELDASGF
+347 LELDGSGF

-361 LENALTSFNSFFG
+361 LENALSSFNSFFG

-379 DYISYG
+379 NYLSFG
-385 LSIDN
+385 LSVDN
-390 SDNIYFAFNN
+390 LDNVYFAFNN
-400 YANGNF
+400 YLNDNF
-406 NQTIAGINIPENT
+406 NQIIAGINIPENT
-419 NTLVKLNPN
+419 NTLVKLNSN
-428 FIPNNCSL
+428 FVPSNCNL

-442 QSQNNFPIS
+442 QSQNSFPIS
-451 ALEVKDNQLIFG
+451 ALEIKNNQLIFG
-463 GTLDGTINLD
+463 GILDGTINLD

-510 GNGANNAFPEKYSL
+510 GSGGSSTTPETYSL

-539 CGNVGP
+539 CGNIGP
-545 QYRSFGDYTTTTN
+545 QYRSFGDYTTATN
-558 QLNDAFVTEIIPCSP
+558 QLNDAFLTEIIPCSP

-588 GNSATLNANVSPGI
+588 GNSATLNANVSSGI
-602 SYTWVSNGNS
+602 SYTWVSNGIS
-612 TSSSNTPL
+612 TSSSNTAI

-633 DSLGCKDTSNVVNV
+633 DSLGCKDTSNIVNV
-647 TIASLPNV
+647 NIAPLPNV

-666 SGGPTVVPAGNPS
+666 SGGPTVVQAGNPT

-696 TVLGPGPSLIT
+696 TILGPGPSLIN

-716 IDDAIRIANTVQTP
+716 SDDAIRIANTVQTP

-880 INVQLSSISDLCIN
+880 INVQLNSISDFCIN

-913 GVLKDSL
+913 GISKISL
-920 KPSELGIGT
+920 KPAELGIGT
-929 HTIEYELT
+929 HTIEYELI
-937 NSCGNS
+937 NSCGTS
-943 VDTKTF
+943 IDTKTF
-949 EIFGLPNLSAGT
+949 EIFGLPNVSAGT
-961 DAAVCIGNPVTLVG
+961 DAAVCIGESVILSGT
-975 SGASTYTWD
+975 GASTYTWD
-984 NNVTNAVAFN
+984 NSVSNSAAFI
-994 PTSTLTYRVIGTD
+994 PTSTLIYSVIGTD
-1007 INGCTNTDSLQI
+1007 INGCTNTDSLQV

-1026 VDAGQDTSICDGQS
+1026 VNTGNDTSICDGQS
-1040 IALNASGALSFNWD
+1040 IALNASGAQFYNWD
-1054 NNITNATD
+1054 NNITNATA
-1062 FSPIT
+1062 FTPTST
-1067 TTTYTVTGTD
+1067 TSYTVTGTD
-1077 NNGCINSDQ
+1077 INGCINTAQ
-1086 VNITVNSLPSVDAGQ
+1086 VNVTVNSLPSVDAGQ
-1101 DLTICNG
+1101 DLTICDG

-1134 PTVSKTYIVNGTD
+1134 PTVSKTYTVIGTD
-1147 VNGCIGSDNILV
+1147 VNGCNSTDNILV
-1159 TVNTLP
+1159 TINTLP
-1165 NVDAGSD
+1165 NVDAGTD
-1172 VAVCIGN
+1172 AAVCIGES
-1179 PVTLFGSGASTYNWD
+1179 VTLNGIGASTYIWD
-1194 KNVTNSVAFIP
+1194 NNVTNAAAFSP
-1205 TTTLTY
+1205 TSTLTY
-1211 RVIGTDVNGCTNS
+1211 RVIGADINGCINT
-1224 DSLQITVNDLPNV
+1224 DSIKVTVNDLPNL
-1237 DAGQDTSICEG
+1237 DAGNDTSICDGE
-1248 QSIALNASGAL
+1248 SLALTASGAL
-1259 SFNWDN
+1259 TYNWDN
-1265 NITNATFFTPIS
+1265 NITNATAFTPIS
-1277 TTIYTVNGTDNNG
+1277 TTLYTVTGTDNNS

-1305 LVSLFPFTPICNAN
+1305 LVSLSSFTPICNAN
-1319 SSTVPLTGGFPAGGN
+1319 SSTVPLTGGFPTGGN
-1334 YDGLG
+1334 YNGLG
-1339 VTNNNFS
+1339 VSNNNFS
-1346 PYVSGA
+1346 PSVSGA
-1352 GFHNITYTYI
+1352 GFHNISYTYI

-1384 SLPSFGNLCE
+1384 SVPSFGNLCE

-1419 VFYPENSG
+1419 VFYPVSSG

-1439 ANTCL
+1439 ANTCI

-1467 CLNNSPFVVNGGSPA
+1467 CLNNSPFVLNGRSPA
-1482 GGFYYGNGIN
+1482 GGFYSGNGIS
-1492 NGIFNSQ
+1492 NGIFNPQ

-1515 LGCTSNSETS
+1515 LGCTNNSETY
-1525 LTVKPLPNTT
+1525 LTVKPLPTT
-1535 LSSFND
+1535 SLSSFND
-1541 LCIDANSLVLTSG
+1541 LCIDTDSLVVTSG
-1554 IPVGGTYS
+1554 LPVGGSYS
-1562 GNGANNGIFYPDSTG
+1562 GNGVNNGIFYPDSAGTG
-1577 IGNFIITYTG
+1577 NHTITYTG
-1587 ELNGCFLS
+1587 ELNGCFVS

-1603 PLPTLSFSSVPE
+1603 PLPTLSFGSIPE
-1615 LCVNDSLVLNLISPT
+1615 LCVNDSLVLNFMSPL
-1630 GGNYSGNNISNGI
+1630 GGIFSGNSISNGI
-1643 FYSSNTNIGINNFNY
+1643 FYSNNSNLGINNINY
-1658 TYTDSNSCT
+1658 TYTDINSCT
-1667 NNKNISLLV
+1667 NNQNISLIV
-1676 NDLTS
+1676 NDLTN
-1681 INSSISLIN
+1681 INSSNSLKN
-1690 EFCFNDS
+1690 KFCLNDS

-1707 GGTYS
+1707 GGTYF
-1712 GNGISNNQFNPSLA
+1712 GNGISNNLFDPSLA
-1726 GIGQQLINYE
+1726 GVGQQLVNYE
-1736 FIDSNGCLSNIIDTF
+1736 FIDSNGCLSNLIDTL
-1751 NVNALPVVNLS
+1751 NVNALPIVNLTS
-1762 SVEICENSLPI
+1762 IELCENSPI
-1773 TLNNGLPSG
+1773 VALNNGLPTGGTYSG
-1782 GIYIGN
+1782 IGISN
-1788 GVFNGSFNPIN
+1788 GFFDPIN

-1810 ITDSNNCSNS
+1810 VTDSNNCSNF

-1825 KINQNPVVSL
+1825 KINPNPIVSL
-1835 NLIDKLCRNEGFINL
+1835 NLMENLCRNEGLITLN
-1850 TGGQPNGGN
+1850 GGHPSGGN
-1859 YSGSGVLGNILNTFA
+1859 YSGSGVSGNIINTTA
-1874 LNTGYNYISY
+1874 LNTGMNYVTYSY
-1884 TYTDSNSCS
+1884 TDTNSCS
-1893 SSSIDSINIL
+1893 SSSVDSLNIL
-1903 QEPIISLSGD
+1903 QEPTISISGD
-1913 SILCFGDTSLVT
+1913 SILCFGDTSVVS
-1925 AVGGLNYLWSNG
+1925 AIGGLNYLWSNG
-1937 DTSNFTTS
+1937 DTSNTTTS
-1945 LAISSFNLSA
+1945 LAFNSFFLSA
-1955 IGIDSNGCQS
+1955 TVIDSNGCQNI
-1965 MDSVFITVNDL
+1965 DSIFITVNDL
-1976 PQVNINAPDTL
+1976 PQVTINAPDTL

-1994 INVVS
+1994 INVIS

-2010 TNAFIQIGPFNNGDN
+2010 TNAFIEIGPFNNGDN
-2025 PSYFVTAT
+2025 PSYFVTAI
-2033 DSNGCINSDST
+2033 DSNGCYNSDST
-2044 IIIIENCEV
+2044 VIIIENCDVSEV
-2053 SQTHDLDDMDIIIYP
+2053 HDLNNMEVNVYP
-2068 NPNNGIFTI
+2068 NPNNGFFTI
-2077 ELSNHLNE
+2077 ELNNHLNE
-2085 EINISFISS
+2085 EIDITFISS

-2105 SNIINLN
+2105 SNIINFN
-2112 TPYLSS
+2112 APYLSS

-2124 IKSKNESFVKKIIIQ
+2124 IKSKNQYLIKKVTIQ

>member
-1 MKKVS
+1 MFSYCIKNKYSKKHTYFTG
-6 KIINKPILQ
+6 I
-15 LLKKRLLNM
+15 KKRLKYMNHTL
-24 KNTFISI
+24 I
-31 TILVSFLITSISYS
+31 TITVLISFLITSFSYS
-45 QGFSFLKTVT
+45 QGFSFVNTVT
-55 SSSSGYQASIR
+55 SSSSGYQVSIR

-71 LSGNKYIA
+71 QLGNKYIA

-84 SATIKNTLITGNSK
+84 SASIKNTTITGNSK

-153 TANQHSANSASYS
+153 TANPHTANSVSYS
-166 DNFLVKYDTSGNFQW
+166 DNYLVKYDTSGNFQW
-181 IKTGASTRNDNNSNV
+181 IKTGASTKNDNNVNV

-207 GRSKIKFKNGYIYLM
+207 GRSKIKFKNGFVYLM
-222 ASNRVSSNSPFGGV
+222 ASNRVSSNNPLGGV
-236 GPNGRKFDGLTLP
+236 GTNGRKFDGLTLP

-276 TNIWLTPIY
+276 TNSWLTPIY
-285 CNTNQDFDALFG
+285 CNTNQDFDALLG
-297 LDFEVNSNNHVIA
+297 LDFEINSNNHVIA

-320 IGGQSSPTSITS
+320 IGGQPSPTSISS
-332 FSTPSAN
+332 FPFSNSTPR
-339 FPNGALMI
+339 GAIMI

-361 LENALTSFNSFFG
+361 IENALSSFNAFFG

-379 DYISYG
+379 NYLSYG

-400 YANGNF
+400 FYNSNF
-406 NQTIAGINIPENT
+406 NQTIAGTNIPENT
-419 NTLVKLNPN
+419 NTLVKLNSN
-428 FIPNNCSL
+428 FVPTNCNL

-442 QSQNNFPIS
+442 QSQNSFPIS
-451 ALEVKDNQLIFG
+451 ALEIKENQLIFG

-473 NNTFSRSDEITF
+473 NNTFSRADEITF
-485 VNMDTNLNSVN
+485 VNMDTNLSSVN

-501 TNSSVLQVD
+501 SNSSVLQVD
-510 GNGANNAFPEKYSL
+510 GSGGSSTTPETYSL

-539 CGNVGP
+539 CGNIGP
-545 QYRSFGDYTTTTN
+545 QFRSFGDYTTTTN
-558 QLNDAFVTEIIPCSP
+558 QLNDAFLTEIIPCSP

-588 GNSATLNANVSPGI
+588 GNSATLNASVSPGI
-602 SYTWVSNGNS
+602 SYTWVSNGSS

-647 TIASLPNV
+647 NIAPLPNV

-685 LGMVNDSVFDP
+685 LGMINDSVFDP
-696 TVLGPGPSLIT
+696 TILGPGPSLIT
-707 YTYTNAQGC
+707 YTYTNTQGC
-716 IDDAIRIANTVQTP
+716 SDNGIRIANTVQTP

-796 VDFYLVVNASP
+796 IDFYLVVNASP
-807 TINYPDYDSLCDNIS
+807 TINYPDYDSLCENIS

-875 HIDAN
+875 QIDAN
-880 INVQLSSISDLCIN
+880 INAQLNHIADFCVN
-894 DAESVLDFGFP
+894 DTELALDFGLP

-929 HTIEYELT
+929 HIIEYELT
-937 NSCGNS
+937 NSCGTS

-949 EIFGLPNLSAGT
+949 EIFGLPNVSAGL
-961 DAAVCIGNPVTLVG
+961 DAAVCIGDPVTLVG
-975 SGASTYTWD
+975 SGASTYSWD
-984 NNVTNAVAFN
+984 NNVTDAVAFI
-994 PTSTLTYRVIGTD
+994 PTSSLTYRVIGTD
-1007 INGCTNTDSLQI
+1007 LNGCTNTDSLQI

-1026 VDAGQDTSICDGQS
+1026 VDAGNDTSICDGQS
-1040 IALNASGALSFNWD
+1040 IALNASGAQFYNWD
-1054 NNITNATD
+1054 NNITNATA
-1062 FSPIT
+1062 FTPTSTIT
-1067 TTTYTVTGTD
+1067 Y
-1077 NNGCINSDQ
+1077 N
-1086 VNITVNSLPSVDAGQ
+1086 
-1101 DLTICNG
+1101 
-1108 DSVILNATGAFIYS
+1108 
-1122 WDNNVTNAISFL
+1122 
-1134 PTVSKTYIVNGTD
+1134 VNG
-1147 VNGCIGSDNILV
+1147 I
-1159 TVNTLP
+1159 
-1165 NVDAGSD
+1165 
-1172 VAVCIGN
+1172 
-1179 PVTLFGSGASTYNWD
+1179 
-1194 KNVTNSVAFIP
+1194 
-1205 TTTLTY
+1205 
-1211 RVIGTDVNGCTNS
+1211 
-1224 DSLQITVNDLPNV
+1224 
-1237 DAGQDTSICEG
+1237 
-1248 QSIALNASGAL
+1248 
-1259 SFNWDN
+1259 
-1265 NITNATFFTPIS
+1265 
-1277 TTIYTVNGTDNNG
+1277 DNNG
-1290 CINTDQVTITINNNP
+1290 CINTDQVTITVNNIP
-1305 LVSLFPFTPICNAN
+1305 LVSLSSFTPICNAN
-1319 SSTVPLTGGFPAGGN
+1319 SSTFPLTGGFPKGGN
-1334 YDGLG
+1334 YNGLG
-1339 VTNNNFS
+1339 VSNNNFS
-1346 PYVSGA
+1346 PSVAGA
-1352 GFHNITYTYI
+1352 GFHNITYSFS
-1362 DSNGCSSSDNK
+1362 DSNGCSSSDNE

-1384 SLPSFGNLCE
+1384 SLPSLGNLCE
-1394 NADSLVL
+1394 DADSLVL
-1401 SGGSPSGGFY
+1401 SGGSPQGGFY
-1411 SGNSVNNN
+1411 SGNSVNND
-1419 VFYPENSG
+1419 VFYPDNSG
-1427 SGSFTITYSYLE
+1427 TGSFTINYSYLE
-1439 ANTCL
+1439 ANTCI
-1444 ASTNSTITVSSLPIV
+1444 ASTSSTITVSSLPV
-1459 TQDSLSPI
+1459 VNLDSLNPI
-1467 CLNNSPFVVNGGSPA
+1467 CLNNTPFVVNGGSPV
-1482 GGFYYGNGIN
+1482 GGIYYGNGIS
-1492 NGIFNSQ
+1492 NGIFYPQ
-1499 ITGIG
+1499 ISGIG

-1535 LSSFND
+1535 LPPFND
-1541 LCIDANSLVLTSG
+1541 LCIDATNLVLNNG
-1554 IPVGGTYS
+1554 LPLGGSYS
-1562 GNGANNGIFYPDSTG
+1562 GNGVNNGIFYPDSSG
-1577 IGNFIITYTG
+1577 LGNHTITYTG

-1603 PLPTLSFSSVPE
+1603 PLPILSFGLVPE

-1630 GGNYSGNNISNGI
+1630 GGNYSGNNINNGV
-1643 FYSSNTNIGINNFNY
+1643 FYSNNTNIGINNINY
-1658 TYTDSNSCT
+1658 TYTDINSCT
-1667 NNKNISLLV
+1667 NIQNISLIV
-1676 NDLTS
+1676 NNLTN
-1681 INSSISLIN
+1681 ITSSNSLIK
-1690 EFCFNDS
+1690 EFCLNDS

-1707 GGTYS
+1707 GGTYY
-1712 GNGISNNQFNPSLA
+1712 GNGIFNNQFNPSSV

-1736 FIDSNGCLSNIIDTF
+1736 FIDSNGCLSSIIDTF
-1751 NVNALPVVNLS
+1751 NVNALPVVNLTS
-1762 SVEICENSLPI
+1762 IEICENSLPI
-1773 TLNNGLPSG
+1773 TLNNGLPNG
-1782 GIYIGN
+1782 GTYAGN

-1805 TLTYL
+1805 ILTYL

-1825 KINQNPVVSL
+1825 KINQKPVVSL
-1835 NLIDKLCRNEGFINL
+1835 NLMDNLCKNEGFITLN
-1850 TGGQPNGGN
+1850 GGQPLGGN
-1859 YSGSGVLGNILNTFA
+1859 YSGFGVTGNILNTTA
-1874 LNTGYNYISY
+1874 LNTGMNYVNYS
-1884 TYTDSNSCS
+1884 YTDSNSCS

-1903 QEPIISLSGD
+1903 QEPTISISGD
-1913 SILCFGDTSLVT
+1913 SILCFGDTSVVS

-1937 DTSNFTTS
+1937 DTSNFT
-1945 LAISSFNLSA
+1945 SSQAFNNFYLSA
-1955 IGIDSNGCQS
+1955 IGIDSNGCQN
-1965 MDSVFITVNDL
+1965 MDSIFITVNDL

-1987 CSDSLTT
+1987 CSDSLAT

-2025 PSYFVTAT
+2025 PTYFVTAS
-2033 DSNGCINSDST
+2033 DANGCYNSDST
-2044 IIIIENCEV
+2044 TIIIENCEV
-2053 SQTHDLDDMDIIIYP
+2053 LQTHDLRDIDIIVYP

-2077 ELSNHLNE
+2077 ELNNYLNE
-2085 EINISFISS
+2085 EIDITFISS
-2094 LGQIVNQQKFN
+2094 LGKIVNQQKFY
-2105 SNIINLN
+2105 SNIINFN
-2112 TPYLSS
+2112 APYLSN

-2124 IKSKNESFVKKIIIQ
+2124 IKSKNQYLIKKVIIQ